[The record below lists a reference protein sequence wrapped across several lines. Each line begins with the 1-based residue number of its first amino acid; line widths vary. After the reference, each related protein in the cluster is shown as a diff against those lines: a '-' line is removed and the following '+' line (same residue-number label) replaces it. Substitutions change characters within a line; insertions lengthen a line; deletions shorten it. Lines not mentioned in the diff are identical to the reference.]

1 MSSNIEM
8 TQEGKKACAEALAK
22 VLADTYVL
30 YLKTHAFHWNVE
42 GRSFRTLHELFEEQ
56 YRDLW
61 ESTDEIAERI
71 RALGE
76 YAPGTYAKFQALA
89 SIKDNESVPGSDEM
103 LRELISDNE
112 ATVRTI
118 RSAIATAEEHGDEAS
133 IDLLTGRLST
143 LEKQIWMMKSIL
155 K

>member
-1 MSSNIEM
+1 MS
-8 TQEGKKACAEALAK
+8 QEGKKACAEALAK
-22 VLADTYVL
+22 VLGDTYVL

-42 GRSFRTLHELFEEQ
+42 GRSFRTLHEMFEEQ

-76 YAPGTYAKFQALA
+76 YAPGSYAKFQSLA
-89 SIKDNESVPGSDEM
+89 SIKDNEGVPSSDEM